1 MLGFIL
7 KRLAW
12 AVLLAAL
19 ISLITFL
26 VFFIIPPDD
35 PAARRQGFVT
45 PSLSTQFGLEGKSM
59 PGQYASFVQ
68 HAVQGDFGT
77 SIRFNRPV
85 GRMIW
90 EAVPVTLALLVGGTL
105 LWLLIAFPIGVISAL
120 RPRSLLDRG
129 LMVFVLIGVAA
140 HPVWLGFSLSYLLGY
155 RAHVFPVAGYCDFAY
170 DPHSP
175 NLCGG
180 PKQWAYHLVLPWIT
194 FAFLFAALYAR
205 MIRASILETMDEDY
219 VRTARAK
226 GAGEWRV
233 LRKHVLRNALMPVVA
248 MLSMDMVVISLT
260 GVVFIETVFQ
270 LPGIGT
276 LLYRGLT
283 TNDLALILGIVVVIS
298 FAVTIANMIGDIV
311 YSLLDP
317 RVSLRGPRRQRS
329 WLRDRWWRPSPQPSI
344 TETAIEG

>member
-1 MLGFIL
+1 VVGFVI

-19 ISLITFL
+19 MTLITFL

-35 PAARRQGFVT
+35 PGARRQGFVT
-45 PSLSTQFGLEGKSM
+45 PTLSTQYGLEGKSM
-59 PGQYASFVQ
+59 PGQYASFVH

-85 GRMIW
+85 GKMIW

-170 DPHSP
+170 DPHSS

-260 GVVFIETVFQ
+260 GVIFIETVFQ

-276 LLYRGLT
+276 LLYRSLT
-283 TNDLALILGIVVVIS
+283 TNDLPVILGIVIVIS
-298 FAVTIANMIGDIV
+298 FAVTIANMIADIV

-317 RVSLRGPRRQRS
+317 RLNLRGPRRQRN
-329 WLRDRWWRPSPQPSI
+329 WLRGRWRSSPQPSI

>member
-1 MLGFIL
+1 MVGFVI

-45 PSLSTQFGLEGKSM
+45 PTLSAQYGLEGKSM

-68 HAVQGDFGT
+68 HAAQGDFGT
-77 SIRFNRPV
+77 SVRYSQPV
-85 GRMIW
+85 GKMIW
-90 EAVPVTLALLVGGTL
+90 KALPVTLALLIGGTL
-105 LWLLIAFPIGVISAL
+105 LWLLIALPIGVISAL
-120 RPRSLLDRG
+120 RPRSFLDRG

-155 RAHVFPVAGYCDFAY
+155 RAHLFPTAGYCDFSY
-170 DPHSP
+170 DANSP

-180 PKQWAYHLVLPWIT
+180 PKLWAYHLVLPWVT

-205 MIRASILETMDEDY
+205 MIRASLLETMDEDY

-226 GAGEWRV
+226 GASEWRV

-260 GVVFIETVFQ
+260 GVIFIETVFG

-276 LLYRGLT
+276 LLYRSLT
-283 TNDLALILGIVVVIS
+283 NNDLPVILGIVIVIS
-298 FAVTIANMIGDIV
+298 VTVTIANMIADIV

-317 RVSLRGPRRQRS
+317 RVSLRGPRRQRG
-329 WLRDRWWRPSPQPSI
+329 WVTNRWRSRPQPSI
-344 TETAIEG
+344 TETATEG

>member
-1 MLGFIL
+1 VLGFIL

-35 PAARRQGFVT
+35 PGARRQGFVT

-170 DPHSP
+170 DPHSS

-329 WLRDRWWRPSPQPSI
+329 WWRRRWRPSPQPSI
-344 TETAIEG
+344 TKTAIEG

>member
-1 MLGFIL
+1 MVGFVI

-19 ISLITFL
+19 MTLITFL

-45 PSLSTQFGLEGKSM
+45 PTLQAQYGLEGKSM
-59 PGQYASFVQ
+59 PGQYASFVR
-68 HAVQGDFGT
+68 HAARGDFGT
-77 SIRFNRPV
+77 SVRYSQPV
-85 GRMIW
+85 ARMIW
-90 EAVPVTLALLVGGTL
+90 EALPVTLALLIGGTI
-105 LWLLIAFPIGVISAL
+105 LWLLIAVPIGVISAL
-120 RPRSLLDRG
+120 RPRSFLDRG

-170 DPHSP
+170 DPDSP

-194 FAFLFAALYAR
+194 FAFIFAALYAR

-260 GVVFIETVFQ
+260 GVIFIETVFQ

-298 FAVTIANMIGDIV
+298 FAVTIANMIADIV

-317 RVSLRGPRRQRS
+317 RLNLRGPRRQRN
-329 WLRDRWWRPSPQPSI
+329 WLRGRWRSSPQPSI

>member
-1 MLGFIL
+1 
-7 KRLAW
+7 
-12 AVLLAAL
+12 
-19 ISLITFL
+19 
-26 VFFIIPPDD
+26 
-35 PAARRQGFVT
+35 
-45 PSLSTQFGLEGKSM
+45 
-59 PGQYASFVQ
+59 
-68 HAVQGDFGT
+68 
-77 SIRFNRPV
+77 
-85 GRMIW
+85 MIW
-90 EAVPVTLALLVGGTL
+90 NAVPVTLALLVGGTI
-105 LWLLIAFPIGVISAL
+105 LWLLIAFPIGIISAL

-180 PKQWAYHLVLPWIT
+180 PKQWAYHLVLPWVT

-205 MIRASILETMDEDY
+205 MIRACVLETMDEDY

-260 GVVFIETVFQ
+260 GVIFIETVFQ
-270 LPGIGT
+270 LPGLGT

-283 TNDLALILGIVVVIS
+283 TNDLGLILGIVVVIS

-317 RVSLRGPRRQRS
+317 RVSLRGPPRQRS
-329 WLRDRWWRPSPQPSI
+329 WLRGRWRPSPQPSI

>member
-1 MLGFIL
+1 VLAFIL

-35 PAARRQGFVT
+35 PGARRQGFVT
-45 PSLSTQFGLEGKSM
+45 PSLSAQFGLEGKSM

-77 SIRFNRPV
+77 SIRFDRPV
-85 GRMIW
+85 GKMIW
-90 EAVPVTLALLVGGTL
+90 NAVPVTLALLVGGTI
-105 LWLLIAFPIGVISAL
+105 LWLLIAFPIGIISAL

-155 RAHVFPVAGYCDFAY
+155 RAHMFPVAGYCDFAY

-180 PKQWAYHLVLPWIT
+180 PKQWSYHLVLPWVT

-205 MIRASILETMDEDY
+205 MIRASLLETMDEDY

-276 LLYRGLT
+276 LLYRSLT
-283 TNDLALILGIVVVIS
+283 TQDLPVILGIVIVVS
-298 FAVTIANMIGDIV
+298 FAVTIANMVADIV

-317 RVSLRGPRRQRS
+317 RLSLRGPRRQRN
-329 WLRDRWWRPSPQPSI
+329 WLRGRRRPSPQPSI

>member
-1 MLGFIL
+1 
-7 KRLAW
+7 
-12 AVLLAAL
+12 
-19 ISLITFL
+19 
-26 VFFIIPPDD
+26 
-35 PAARRQGFVT
+35 
-45 PSLSTQFGLEGKSM
+45 M

-68 HAVQGDFGT
+68 HAVRGDFGT
-77 SIRFNRPV
+77 SIRFDRPV
-85 GRMIW
+85 GKMIW
-90 EAVPVTLALLVGGTL
+90 NSVPVTLALLIGGTI
-105 LWLLIAFPIGVISAL
+105 LWLLIAFPIGIISAL

-180 PKQWAYHLVLPWIT
+180 PKQWAYHLVLPWVT

-260 GVVFIETVFQ
+260 GVIFIETVFQ
-270 LPGIGT
+270 LPGLGT

-329 WLRDRWWRPSPQPSI
+329 WMRSRWRPSPQPSI
-344 TETAIEG
+344 TKTAIEG

>member
-1 MLGFIL
+1 MI

-12 AVLLAAL
+12 SVLLVAL
-19 ISLITFL
+19 MSLITFL
-26 VFFIIPPDD
+26 IFFIIPSDD
-35 PAARRQGFVT
+35 QGARRQGFVT

-59 PGQYASFVQ
+59 SGQYASFVW
-68 HAVQGDFGT
+68 HAAQGDFGT
-77 SIRFNRPV
+77 SLRYSQPA
-85 GRMIW
+85 GKMIW
-90 EAVPVTLALLVGGTL
+90 KAVPPTLALIIGGTL
-105 LWLLIAFPIGVISAL
+105 LWLLIALPIGVISAL
-120 RPRSLLDRG
+120 RPRSLIDRG
-129 LMVFVLIGVAA
+129 MMVFVLIGVAA

-155 RAHVFPVAGYCDFAY
+155 RAHLFPVAGYCDFAY
-170 DPHSP
+170 DANSP

-180 PKQWAYHLVLPWIT
+180 PKLWAYHLILPWFT

-205 MIRASILETMDEDY
+205 MIRASILETIDEDY

-226 GAGEWRV
+226 GASEWRV

-260 GVVFIETVFQ
+260 GVIFIETVFQ

-283 TNDLALILGIVVVIS
+283 TNDLPVVLGIVVVIS
-298 FAVTIANMIGDIV
+298 FTVTIANMIADIV
-311 YSLLDP
+311 YSLIDP
-317 RVSLRGPRRQRS
+317 RVSLRGPRRQRG
-329 WLRDRWWRPSPQPSI
+329 WVTDRWRSRPQASI

>member
-1 MLGFIL
+1 
-7 KRLAW
+7 
-12 AVLLAAL
+12 
-19 ISLITFL
+19 
-26 VFFIIPPDD
+26 
-35 PAARRQGFVT
+35 
-45 PSLSTQFGLEGKSM
+45 
-59 PGQYASFVQ
+59 
-68 HAVQGDFGT
+68 
-77 SIRFNRPV
+77 
-85 GRMIW
+85 MIW
-90 EAVPVTLALLVGGTL
+90 EALPVTLALLIGGTI
-105 LWLLIAFPIGVISAL
+105 LWLLIAVPIGVISAL
-120 RPRSLLDRG
+120 RPRSFLDRG

-155 RAHVFPVAGYCDFAY
+155 RAHMFPVAGYCDFAY
-170 DPHSP
+170 DPNSS

-180 PKQWAYHLVLPWIT
+180 PKQWAYHLVLPWVT

-260 GVVFIETVFQ
+260 GVIFIETVFQ
-270 LPGIGT
+270 MPGIGM
-276 LLYRGLT
+276 LLYRSLT
-283 TNDLALILGIVVVIS
+283 TQDLPVILGIVIVIS
-298 FAVTIANMIGDIV
+298 FAVTIANMIADIV

-317 RVSLRGPRRQRS
+317 RLSLRGPRRQRN
-329 WLRDRWWRPSPQPSI
+329 WLRGRRRPSPQPSI

>member
-1 MLGFIL
+1 M
-7 KRLAW
+7 
-12 AVLLAAL
+12 
-19 ISLITFL
+19 
-26 VFFIIPPDD
+26 
-35 PAARRQGFVT
+35 
-45 PSLSTQFGLEGKSM
+45 
-59 PGQYASFVQ
+59 
-68 HAVQGDFGT
+68 
-77 SIRFNRPV
+77 
-85 GRMIW
+85 
-90 EAVPVTLALLVGGTL
+90 
-105 LWLLIAFPIGVISAL
+105 
-120 RPRSLLDRG
+120 
-129 LMVFVLIGVAA
+129 
-140 HPVWLGFSLSYLLGY
+140 
-155 RAHVFPVAGYCDFAY
+155 FPVAGYCDFAY

-180 PKQWAYHLVLPWIT
+180 PKQWGYHLVLPWIT

-260 GVVFIETVFQ
+260 GVIFIETVFQ

-276 LLYRGLT
+276 LLYRSLT
-283 TNDLALILGIVVVIS
+283 TNDLPVILGIVIVIS
-298 FAVTIANMIGDIV
+298 FAVTIANMIADIV

-317 RVSLRGPRRQRS
+317 RLNLRGPRRQRS
-329 WLRDRWWRPSPQPSI
+329 WLRGRWRSSPQPSI

>member
-35 PAARRQGFVT
+35 PGARRQGFVT

-85 GRMIW
+85 GKMIW
-90 EAVPVTLALLVGGTL
+90 DAVPVTLALLVGGTI
-105 LWLLIAFPIGVISAL
+105 LWLLIAVPIGIISAL

-170 DPHSP
+170 DPHSS

-180 PKQWAYHLVLPWIT
+180 PKQWAYHLVLPWVT

-205 MIRASILETMDEDY
+205 MIRACVLETMDEDY

-260 GVVFIETVFQ
+260 GVIFIETVFQ

-317 RVSLRGPRRQRS
+317 RVSLRGPRRQRG
-329 WLRDRWWRPSPQPSI
+329 WFRGRWRPSPQPSI
-344 TETAIEG
+344 TKTATEG

>member
-1 MLGFIL
+1 VVGFVI

-12 AVLLAAL
+12 AVLLAVL
-19 ISLITFL
+19 MTLITFL
-26 VFFIIPPDD
+26 VFFVIPPDD
-35 PAARRQGFVT
+35 PGARRQGFVT
-45 PSLSTQFGLEGKSM
+45 PNLQTEYGLEGKSM

-68 HAVQGDFGT
+68 HAARGDFGT
-77 SIRFNRPV
+77 SVRYSQPV
-85 GRMIW
+85 ARMIW
-90 EAVPVTLALLVGGTL
+90 KALPVTLALLIGGTI
-105 LWLLIAFPIGVISAL
+105 LWLLIAVPIGVNSAL
-120 RPRSLLDRG
+120 RPRSFLDRG

-155 RAHVFPVAGYCDFAY
+155 RAHMFPVAGYCDFAY
-170 DPHSP
+170 DPHSS

-205 MIRASILETMDEDY
+205 MIRASVLETMDEDY

-260 GVVFIETVFQ
+260 GVIFIETVFQ
-270 LPGIGT
+270 LPGIGA
-276 LLYRGLT
+276 LLYRSLT
-283 TNDLALILGIVVVIS
+283 TQDLPVILGIVIVIS
-298 FAVTIANMIGDIV
+298 FAVTIANMIADIV

-317 RVSLRGPRRQRS
+317 RLNLRGPRRQRN
-329 WLRDRWWRPSPQPSI
+329 WLRGRWRSSPQPSI

>member
-1 MLGFIL
+1 VLAFIL
-7 KRLAW
+7 RRLGW

-19 ISLITFL
+19 VTLITFL

-35 PAARRQGFVT
+35 PGSRRQGFVT
-45 PSLSTQFGLEGKSM
+45 PNLQTQFGLEGKSM

-68 HAVQGDFGT
+68 HAVRGDFGT
-77 SIRFNRPV
+77 SIRFSQPV
-85 GRMIW
+85 GKMIW
-90 EAVPVTLALLVGGTL
+90 KALPVTLGLLIGGTI
-105 LWLLIAFPIGVISAL
+105 LWLFIAFPIGVISAL

-155 RAHVFPVAGYCDFAY
+155 RAHVFPVAGYCDFSY
-170 DPHSP
+170 DPASP

-180 PKQWAYHLVLPWIT
+180 PKQWAYHMVLPWIT

-205 MIRASILETMDEDY
+205 MIRASLLETMDEDY

-233 LRKHVLRNALMPVVA
+233 LRKHVLRNALLPVVA

-260 GVVFIETVFQ
+260 GVIFIETVFQ

-283 TNDLALILGIVVVIS
+283 TNDLPLILGIVIVIS
-298 FAVTIANMIGDIV
+298 FAVTIANMVADIL
-311 YSLLDP
+311 YSLIDP
-317 RVSLRGPRRQRS
+317 RLSLRGPRRQRG
-329 WLRDRWWRPSPQPSI
+329 WVRDRGRSRPQPSI

>member
-1 MLGFIL
+1 
-7 KRLAW
+7 
-12 AVLLAAL
+12 
-19 ISLITFL
+19 
-26 VFFIIPPDD
+26 
-35 PAARRQGFVT
+35 
-45 PSLSTQFGLEGKSM
+45 
-59 PGQYASFVQ
+59 
-68 HAVQGDFGT
+68 
-77 SIRFNRPV
+77 
-85 GRMIW
+85 
-90 EAVPVTLALLVGGTL
+90 
-105 LWLLIAFPIGVISAL
+105 
-120 RPRSLLDRG
+120 
-129 LMVFVLIGVAA
+129 
-140 HPVWLGFSLSYLLGY
+140 
-155 RAHVFPVAGYCDFAY
+155 VFPVAGYCDFAY

-180 PKQWAYHLVLPWIT
+180 PKQWAYHLVLPWVT

-205 MIRASILETMDEDY
+205 MIRACVLETMDEDY

-260 GVVFIETVFQ
+260 GVIFIETVFQ

-329 WLRDRWWRPSPQPSI
+329 WLRGRWRPSPQPSI
-344 TETAIEG
+344 TKTAIEG